1 MVKDKRWKK
10 IFCGIGILLLLTG
23 CGGKENI
30 DRTEAQGITFTDV
43 LGHTIQ
49 VNDVEKTAVMSE
61 SLAQAWLLAGG
72 ELAATTEDATEILA
86 GSSDIVNLGSL
97 KDPSAEMLLAEDLDL
112 VIMSAAIANQVKLYD
127 TLEQAGVPAAYFDIE
142 TFEDYKAM
150 MKILTDITGHKEL
163 YQENVNEPESVIA
176 EQIKRAD
183 NSKPTVLLL
192 RAYSTGV
199 KAKGSDTMTG
209 QMLSD
214 LGCINI
220 ADSDKGLLENLS
232 MEAILEADPDYI
244 FVTTMGSSEEAAL
257 AMVDELLVSNPAWQG
272 LSAIQKNQY
281 YVLEQELFHNK
292 PNNRWGESY
301 QKLADILYGEN

>member
-1 MVKDKRWKK
+1 MARCKSWKK

-23 CGGKENI
+23 CTRKENMAE
-30 DRTEAQGITFTDV
+30 TQGITFIDA
-43 LGHTIQ
+43 LGHTVQIG
-49 VNDVEKTAVMSE
+49 NVEKTAVMSE

-72 ELAATTEDATEILA
+72 NLAATTEDATEILE
-86 GSSDIVNLGSL
+86 SSTNIVDLGSL
-97 KDPSAEMLLAEDLDL
+97 KNPSVETLLAEDFDL
-112 VIMSAAIANQVKLYD
+112 VIMSSAIVNQVKLYD
-127 TLEQAGVPAAYFDIE
+127 TLEQAGVAAVYFDIE
-142 TFEDYKAM
+142 TFEDYKGM
-150 MKILTDITGHKEL
+150 MEILTDITGNKEL
-163 YQENVNEPESVIA
+163 YQENVGEPESIIA
-176 EQIKRAD
+176 EQVKRAD
-183 NSKPTVLLL
+183 GSNPTILLL

-209 QMLSD
+209 QMLSQ

-220 ADSDKGLLENLS
+220 ADNDQGLLENLG
-232 MEAILEADPDYI
+232 MEAILEADPEYI

-257 AMVDELLVSNPAWQG
+257 AMVDELLTSNPAWQG

-301 QKLADILYGEN
+301 QKLADILYGEK

>member
-1 MVKDKRWKK
+1 MARCKSWKK

-23 CGGKENI
+23 CARKENMAE
-30 DRTEAQGITFTDV
+30 TQGITFTDA
-43 LGHTIQ
+43 LGHMVQIG
-49 VNDVEKTAVMSE
+49 NVEKTAVMSE

-72 ELAATTEDATEILA
+72 NLAATTEDATEILE
-86 GSSDIVNLGSL
+86 SSTNIVDLGSL
-97 KDPSAEMLLAEDLDL
+97 KNPSAETLLAEDFDL
-112 VIMSAAIANQVKLYD
+112 VIMSSAIVNQVKLYD
-127 TLEQAGVPAAYFDIE
+127 TLEQAGVAAVYFDIE
-142 TFEDYKAM
+142 TFEDYKGM
-150 MKILTDITGHKEL
+150 MEILTDITGNKEL
-163 YQENVNEPESVIA
+163 YQENVGEPESIIA
-176 EQIKRAD
+176 EQVKRAD
-183 NSKPTVLLL
+183 GSNPTILLL

-209 QMLSD
+209 QMLSQ

-220 ADSDKGLLENLS
+220 ADNDQGLLENLG
-232 MEAILEADPDYI
+232 MEAILEADPEYI

-257 AMVDELLVSNPAWQG
+257 AMVDELLTSHPAWQG

-301 QKLADILYGEN
+301 QKLADILYGEK